1 MFEHEQQDVIDLHQL
16 FWCLVTVR
24 SLYELLSWYQ
34 RAHKTRACK
43 EIALLQ
49 DNKLFM
55 RNCKRVYKQGAPGHT
70 GITLLTP
77 APQHVSEDIASAVH
91 QHVAV
96 LADADPYFARP
107 WPCVLPLHLL
117 HNSVA
122 LFVGWLPC
130 WMRQL
135 HVYCCMAQTETM
147 HM

>member
-55 RNCKRVYKQGAPGHT
+55 RSCKRVYKQGAPGHT

-77 APQHVSEDIASAVH
+77 APQHVCTV
-91 QHVAV
+91 
-96 LADADPYFARP
+96 
-107 WPCVLPLHLL
+107 
-117 HNSVA
+117 
-122 LFVGWLPC
+122 
-130 WMRQL
+130 
-135 HVYCCMAQTETM
+135 QT
-147 HM
+147 